1 VAQAAEV
8 VVNKVGMFYTYW
20 SNDWSVDYQA
30 VAKRIAGLGFDLMEI
45 SLSKFTDLPLAKKK
59 EFKAVADGVG
69 ISVAT
74 CIGLAPEQ
82 DFSSPDPAVQK
93 NGMEYVKRLLDDC
106 ALLQAPVFAGL
117 NFCAWPSSPP
127 KGLKDKRPYVER
139 SIDCVKKVAKVAEGY
154 GVIYALEVVN
164 RFEQWLIND
173 AEEALAFCK
182 AVDNPA
188 CKIQLDTFHMN
199 IEEDSFR
206 NAILACKGRLGHFH
220 LGEANRRPPGQ
231 GRLPWDEIFGALK
244 EMKYDGTIVM
254 EPFLKPGGSVSHDVA
269 LWRDLGKGASDEE
282 LDRQGREAC
291 AFVRR
296 KLA

>member
-1 VAQAAEV
+1 M
-8 VVNKVGMFYTYW
+8 NKVGMYYTFW
-20 SNDWSVDYQA
+20 SNEWLVDYPA

-45 SLSKFTDLPLAKKK
+45 NLAEFNKLPESKKK

-69 ISVAT
+69 VTVAT
-74 CIGLAPEQ
+74 CIGLSPAHDFASPERSVRQ
-82 DFSSPDPAVQK
+82 
-93 NGMEYVKRLLDDC
+93 NGVEYVKRLLDDC
-106 ALLQAPVFAGL
+106 RLLRAPVFAGL

-127 KGLKDKRPYVER
+127 PGMKDKRPYVER
-139 SIDCVKKVAKVAEGY
+139 SVECVKEVAKVAEGY

-164 RFEQWLIND
+164 RFEQWLVND
-173 AEEALAFCK
+173 AAEALAFCD
-182 AVDNPA
+182 AVGNPN
-188 CKIQLDTFHMN
+188 CKIDLDTFHMN

-206 NAILACKGRLGHFH
+206 DAILRCKGRMGHFH

-244 EMKYDGTIVM
+244 EARYDGTIVM
-254 EPFLKPGGSVSHDVA
+254 EPFLKPGGPVSRDVA
-269 LWRDLGKGASDEE
+269 LWRDLSNGASDEE